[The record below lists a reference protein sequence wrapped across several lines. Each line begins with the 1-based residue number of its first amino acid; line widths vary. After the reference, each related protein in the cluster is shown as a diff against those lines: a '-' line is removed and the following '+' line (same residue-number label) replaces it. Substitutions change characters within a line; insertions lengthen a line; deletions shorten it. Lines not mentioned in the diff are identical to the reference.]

1 MNARKIKFDSE
12 EVMDQGIGQRI
23 LLIQKDKMLT
33 NEQLAEICG
42 TSGTTVGKYLSG
54 ETLPKQRFLE
64 LFANNFKVSLDWLV
78 LGVGPKYRSVESCVQ
93 ASETPA
99 DYQAQVI
106 ELKHELADKDR
117 ELAAVERAMGKQQS
131 LIFEAVRRTCRE
143 LELSPDQ
150 TRSLQWAV
158 MDYENAQ
165 DSARSDQ
172 QDAAASHQQAVG
184 D

>member
-1 MNARKIKFDSE
+1 
-12 EVMDQGIGQRI
+12 
-23 LLIQKDKMLT
+23 MLT

-42 TSGTTVGKYLSG
+42 TTGTTVGKYLSG

-78 LGVGPKYRSVESCVQ
+78 LGVGPKYRSIESCVQ
-93 ASETPA
+93 ASEAPA

-117 ELAAVERAMGKQQS
+117 ELAAKDRELTAVERAMGKQQS
-131 LIFEAVRRTCRE
+131 LIFEAVHKTCRE
-143 LELSPDQ
+143 LNLSAEQ
-150 TRSLQWAV
+150 TRALQWAV
-158 MDYENAQ
+158 MDYEGVQ
-165 DSARSDQ
+165 DSARVAQ
-172 QDAAASHQQAVG
+172 QDDTMSHQQAVG